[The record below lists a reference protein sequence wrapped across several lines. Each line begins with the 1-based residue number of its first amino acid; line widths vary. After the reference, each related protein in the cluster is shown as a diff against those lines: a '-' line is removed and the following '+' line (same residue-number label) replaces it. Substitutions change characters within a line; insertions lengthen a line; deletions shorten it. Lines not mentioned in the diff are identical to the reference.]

1 MNHAPE
7 FTNDELQLVQEI
19 VNRRYG
25 AELEIQPVTTEIR
38 LNPEDQTLTSCAGLY
53 WEARK
58 ANFLICKVDA
68 ERFRSLFFYR
78 VHQQYGTG
86 IPEYHD
92 LKTCVTHLLQVQADH
107 EAQGKS
113 FD

>member
-1 MNHAPE
+1 MNQLAN
-7 FTNDELQLVQEI
+7 FTNTELQLVQEI
-19 VNRRYG
+19 VDRRY
-25 AELEIQPVTTEIR
+25 ATPSEIQEVTTEIR
-38 LNPEDQTLTSCAGLY
+38 LNPEDQTLASCSGIY
-53 WEARK
+53 WEGRK
-58 ANFLICKVDA
+58 AHFLICKVA
-68 ERFRSLFFYR
+68 PERFRGLFFYR

-107 EAQGKS
+107 EAKNNN